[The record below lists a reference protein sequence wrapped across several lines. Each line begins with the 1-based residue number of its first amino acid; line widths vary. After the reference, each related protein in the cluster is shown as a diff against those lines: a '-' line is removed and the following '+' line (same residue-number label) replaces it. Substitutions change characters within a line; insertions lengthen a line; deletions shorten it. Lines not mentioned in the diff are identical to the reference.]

1 MGTKKATRKAPPKAG
16 NAKPPPARREIS
28 IYDALLRD
36 GTQGEEINFSVED
49 KLRITEKLDEMGVDY
64 IEGGYPGSN
73 PKDLEFFRAAK
84 SLRLSHAKLV
94 AFGATR
100 RSGTS
105 CEKDAGMQGLLRAET
120 PVATIFGKSW
130 DLHVTDALR
139 IPLQENLDI
148 IHDSLRWLTKRF
160 DRVIYDAEHFFDGY
174 KRNQAYALKSLTAAV
189 EAGPDWI
196 VLCDTNG
203 GSMPHEVAE
212 IVEAVRARFD
222 VPLGIHC
229 HNDCELGVANTLAAV
244 AKGADQ
250 VQGTINGF
258 GERCGNANLTSII
271 PNLQFKLGLRCI
283 SDGQISKLVELSHFV
298 DELANVPPNNR
309 AAFVGRSAFA
319 HKGGM
324 HVDAVQ
330 KNPETYEHIH
340 PELVGNRQ
348 RILVSDMAGKG
359 NVLAKAREVG
369 IDLESGDPVAREILA
384 QVKQL
389 EHEGY
394 AFEGA
399 DASFEILLR
408 KSMGTH
414 KKYFSLHGFR
424 VIDEKRDENVTPISE
439 ATVQVEVGGHL
450 EHTAAVGNGP
460 VNALDNALRKALENF
475 YPSLMKMELLDY
487 KVRVLASGHGTGA
500 RVRVLIE
507 SGDHSSRWGT
517 VGVSENII
525 EASWRALVDSVEFKL
540 MKDERAARASK
551 RKPRS

>member
-1 MGTKKATRKAPPKAG
+1 MPTRKAPTKGTKA
-16 NAKPPPARREIS
+16 KSPPAKRDIS

-49 KLRITEKLDEMGVDY
+49 KLRIAEKLDEMGVDY

-84 SLRLSHAKLV
+84 SLRLRHAKLA

-100 RSGTS
+100 RSGVT
-105 CEKDAGMQGLLRAET
+105 CDKDAGMQGLVRAET

-139 IPLQENLDI
+139 IPLGENLDI
-148 IHDSLRWLTKRF
+148 IHDSLRWLTKHF
-160 DRVIYDAEHFFDGY
+160 DQVIYDAEHFFDGY
-174 KRNQAYALKSLTAAV
+174 KRNRAYALKTLDAAAG
-189 EAGPDWI
+189 AGPDWI

-203 GSMPHEVAE
+203 GTLPHEVAE
-212 IVEAVRARFD
+212 IVEEVRARLD
-222 VPLGIHC
+222 ARLGIHC
-229 HNDCELGVANTLAAV
+229 HNDCELGVANSLAAV
-244 AKGADQ
+244 RHGCDQ

-271 PNLQFKLGLRCI
+271 PNLRFKLGLGCI
-283 SDGQISKLVELSHFV
+283 SDERISKLVELSHFV

-309 AAFVGRSAFA
+309 APFVGRSAFA

-330 KNPETYEHIH
+330 KNPETYEHIR

-348 RILVSDMAGKG
+348 RILVSDLAGKG

-369 IDLESGDPVAREILA
+369 IDLDSGDPVAREILA
-384 QVKQL
+384 QIKQL

-424 VIDEKRDENVTPISE
+424 VIDEKHDENVTPISE

-460 VNALDNALRKALENF
+460 VNALDNALRKALEGF
-475 YPSLMKMELLDY
+475 YPALRKMKLLDY

-507 SGDHSSRWGT
+507 TGDHESRWGT

-525 EASWRALVDSVEFKL
+525 EASWRALVDAVEYKL
-540 MKDERAARASK
+540 LKDESAARD
-551 RKPRS
+551 KPRE